1 MIDSGI
7 RLLDSQVQLTDT
19 MFLSDYP
26 KKNIC
31 LPQKRYYMTSEYLEI
46 KHTSCTNCFYG
57 AFAFI
62 LKLESSSSHIMQA
75 KGNKLQYIIYKI
87 LMEWHCIFA
96 FVDKLIL

>member
-1 MIDSGI
+1 MNQTAWFS
-7 RLLDSQVQLTDT
+7 SSTHWHNV
-19 MFLSDYP
+19 P
-26 KKNIC
+26 VW
-31 LPQKRYYMTSEYLEI
+31 LPEEKHLFQKRYYMTSEYLEI